1 LKHLKAVN
9 KYFWKYRWRFLLGL
23 IFVILSNYFRI
34 LTPQVTGYVVN
45 SVERELQVQASQ
57 RTANRVGDQGQLTQ
71 APGDRPQQPAAVSQ
85 KQTPGQAAADKP
97 QPPGGSA
104 AEKAQQESQARATQA
119 RTAARDTAN
128 YDILVRKFI
137 RTLDL
142 HHASFGRK
150 VVICGLTL
158 LVLALIS
165 GFFLF
170 LMRQTIIVMSRH
182 IEYDQKHEIYTHYQT
197 LDTNFYK
204 THSTGDLMSRMA
216 EDVSRVRM
224 YTGPAMMY
232 LANLLVTI
240 GFSLFFM
247 LKKDALLSLYVLTP
261 LPILAITIYY
271 VNTIIHKKSEHIQAL
286 LSNLTTNAQ
295 ESYSGIRVIKSFV
308 QEKAMLNFFA
318 HNSEEYRKNA
328 VGLAKVE
335 SIYFPS
341 MGLMIGLSTLL
352 TIMIGGIYVVYGK
365 HNTDIGTI
373 TEFVIYI
380 TMLTFP
386 VSAIGWVASMVQRAS
401 ASQKRLNEFLDTQPA
416 IQNPPAAIQQHLQGN
431 ISIQGVD
438 FTYPNTGIH
447 ALKNFNLDIKKGEK
461 VVIIGR
467 TGSGK
472 TTLAQLLLRMYDPDK
487 GRILMDNTDLRKLDL
502 QDLRRQISYVPQDV
516 FLFSDTVSGNIQ
528 FGLDKPNEEKVRQA
542 ARYASVDKEI
552 EGFSARYDTMIGERG
567 VTLSGGQKQRIS
579 IARGLIKDPEV
590 IVFDDCLSAVDAKT
604 EKEILGNLYQ
614 YLKHKTAIIITHR
627 IFSLF
632 DFDRI
637 VVLEEGRIV
646 ETGTHQQLLALN
658 GYYTYLYEQQQAEN
672 SPA

>member
-1 LKHLKAVN
+1 
-9 KYFWKYRWRFLLGL
+9 LGL
-23 IFVILSNYFRI
+23 VFIILSNYFRI

-45 SVERELQVQASQ
+45 SVDRQLQV
-57 RTANRVGDQGQLTQ
+57 
-71 APGDRPQQPAAVSQ
+71 
-85 KQTPGQAAADKP
+85 
-97 QPPGGSA
+97 SA
-104 AEKAQQESQARATQA
+104 HP
-119 RTAARDTAN
+119 RDTAN

-137 RTLDL
+137 RKLDTQ
-142 HHASFGRK
+142 HPAFDNYK
-150 VVICGLTL
+150 VVACGVIL

-182 IEYDQKHEIYTHYQT
+182 IEYDQKKEIYDHYQK

-204 THSTGDLMSRMA
+204 THSTGDLMSRIA

-247 LKKDALLSLYVLTP
+247 LRKDPLLSLYVLTP
-261 LPILAITIYY
+261 LPILAVTIYY
-271 VNTIIHKKSEHIQAL
+271 VNTIIHKRSERIQAL

-308 QEKAMLNFFA
+308 QENAMLRFFS

-328 VGLAKVE
+328 VNLAKVE

-352 TIMIGGIYVVYGK
+352 AIMIGGFYVIYGR
-365 HNTDIGTI
+365 HNTDLGTI

-401 ASQKRLNEFLDTQPA
+401 ASQKRLNEFLDTEPA
-416 IQNPPAAIQQHLQGN
+416 IQSPPAAEAGVLQGN
-431 ISIQGVD
+431 ILFQGVD

-447 ALKNFNLDIKKGEK
+447 ALKNFSLEIRKGEK

-472 TTLAQLLLRMYDPDK
+472 TTVAQLLLRMYDPDK
-487 GRILMDNTDLRKLDL
+487 GRILIDGIDLRRYDL

-528 FGLDKPNEEKVRQA
+528 FGLEKADEEKVRLA

-552 EGFSARYDTMIGERG
+552 EGFADRYATMIGERG

-579 IARGLIKDPEV
+579 IARGLIKDPEI

-614 YLKHKTAIIITHR
+614 YLQHKTAIIITHR
-627 IFSLF
+627 IFSLL

-637 VVLEEGRIV
+637 VVLEDGKIV
-646 ETGTHQQLLALN
+646 ETGSHRELIAIN

>member
-9 KYFWKYRWRFLLGL
+9 KYFWKYRYRFLLGIL
-23 IFVILSNYFRI
+23 FIILSNYFRI
-34 LTPQVTGYVVN
+34 LTPQITGYVVN
-45 SVERELQVQASQ
+45 SVETELRNNISAARTPTAGNHQPTSQ
-57 RTANRVGDQGQLTQ
+57 TRPPA
-71 APGDRPQQPAAVSQ
+71 APGPA
-85 KQTPGQAAADKP
+85 QATA
-97 QPPGGSA
+97 
-104 AEKAQQESQARATQA
+104 
-119 RTAARDTAN
+119 TAAKDTTN
-128 YDILVRKFI
+128 YDIMIRKLIRALDVR
-137 RTLDL
+137 
-142 HHASFGRK
+142 HASFSRK
-150 VVICGLTL
+150 VVICGVTL

-165 GFFLF
+165 GGFLF

-182 IEYDQKHEIYTHYQT
+182 IEYDQKKEIYGHYQQ

-232 LANLLVTI
+232 LGNLLVTI
-240 GFSLFFM
+240 AFSLFFM
-247 LKKDALLSLYVLTP
+247 IRKDPLLSLYVLTP

-271 VNTIIHKKSEHIQAL
+271 VNTIIHQRSEHIQAL

-308 QEKAMLNFFA
+308 QENAMLRFFS

-328 VGLAKVE
+328 VNLAKVE

-352 TIMIGGIYVVYGK
+352 TIMIGGIYVIYGR
-365 HNTDIGTI
+365 HSTDIGTI

-386 VSAIGWVASMVQRAS
+386 VSAIGWVASMIQRAS
-401 ASQKRLNEFLDTQPA
+401 ASQKRLNEFLDIQPTIQNAPGAITQP
-416 IQNPPAAIQQHLQGN
+416 LKGD
-431 ISIQGVD
+431 ISFQGVN

-447 ALKNFNLDIKKGEK
+447 ALIDFNLEIKKGEK
-461 VVIIGR
+461 VVIVGR

-472 TTLAQLLLRMYDPDK
+472 TTIAQLLLRMYDPDE
-487 GRILMDNTDLRKLDL
+487 GRILIDGTDLRHFDL
-502 QDLRRQISYVPQDV
+502 QDLRRQMSYVPQDV

-528 FGLDKPNEEKVRQA
+528 FGLERPDEEKVRLA

-552 EGFSARYDTMIGERG
+552 EGFANRYETMIGERG

-579 IARGLIKDPEV
+579 IARGLIKDPEI
-590 IVFDDCLSAVDAKT
+590 IVFDDCLSAVDART

-614 YLKHKTAIIITHR
+614 YLQQKTAIIITHR

-646 ETGTHQQLLALN
+646 ETGTHQELMALN

-672 SPA
+672 SPAQ